1 MAPQTVDKPKDIVE
15 KTGNYLH
22 SKLFISHLVCRLDR
36 LLNVLR
42 NLYLRR
48 KFKYI
53 NLYIE
58 SDEDD
63 PMETCD
69 EKTDAKSVETS
80 PLSPEPSKSDQV
92 RSPAR
97 TENKGNI

>member
-1 MAPQTVDKPKDIVE
+1 
-15 KTGNYLH
+15 
-22 SKLFISHLVCRLDR
+22 
-36 LLNVLR
+36 
-42 NLYLRR
+42 
-48 KFKYI
+48 
-53 NLYIE
+53 
-58 SDEDD
+58 
-63 PMETCD
+63 METCD